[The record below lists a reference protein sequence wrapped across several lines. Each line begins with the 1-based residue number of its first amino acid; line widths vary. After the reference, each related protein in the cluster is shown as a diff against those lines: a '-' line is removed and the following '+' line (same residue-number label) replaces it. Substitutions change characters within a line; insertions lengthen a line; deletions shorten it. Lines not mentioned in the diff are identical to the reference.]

1 MYDSKESVTWC
12 CVRTSRPSV
21 HSLYLRLAF
30 PLTNSDFV
38 QINRA
43 IGSVSYPFHCCIGH
57 NNELAINKLII
68 CNHIEEYNEPKYLLV
83 NQY

>member
-21 HSLYLRLAF
+21 YSLYLRLAF
-30 PLTNSDFV
+30 PLTNSDSV

-43 IGSVSYPFHCCIGH
+43 VGSVSCPFHCCIEH
-57 NNELAINKLII
+57 DNELAINKLII
-68 CNHIEEYNEPKYLLV
+68 CNHIEEYNEPKYLPV